1 MRTGAVALVSVV
13 GLFTATTT
21 IRGQAEATTARE
33 LPKVV
38 LVGDSIRLGYAP
50 EVARRLSGKA
60 IVVSPSENCGD
71 SANLLSHLDEWVLRQ
86 KPDIVHLN
94 CGLHDLKRSKA
105 DGHYQVELEKYG
117 ENLRR
122 IVHRIRATTDA
133 ALVFADT
140 TPILDERHSKRGAEF
155 DRTEADVR
163 RYNDKA
169 FAIMGELG
177 VPVDALHWVVEEGG
191 AATMLGPDGT
201 HYTPAG
207 SERIAEAVADC
218 VLRHL
223 TVRRYRP
230 LPSPASGPAAAA
242 DYRKAATRRDASVPG
257 AYQHLEVGKF
267 RIPSDAA
274 AWKVERPGVL
284 RTVRESLGD
293 LPPRPTPPRA
303 RIISRELRPGYALEK
318 ISISNGVDGEVTALL
333 LVPAGRKGPFPAVL
347 WLHSSTPDKTQVIIP
362 STNGGE
368 SSLGEVFVRA
378 GYAVLAP
385 DSYWHGDRAGTG
397 PSGTAESGRA
407 EQEDLF
413 KLNLWLGRTLW
424 GMFVRDD
431 QVALDYLCSRV
442 EVDASRIGATGMSMG
457 STRAWWL
464 AAVDDR
470 IAAVVAVACLT
481 RYQNLIAHGD
491 LRQHGVYYFVNGM
504 LRKFDSEGVLALI
517 APRPF
522 LALTGELDAG
532 SPADGVR
539 ALEKAVGDTYQALGA
554 KDRFRSV
561 LYPEVGH
568 AYTPQMRAEMLAWF
582 ERWLRPRPS
591 RHEVVS
597 ESDGRPHLRTAPPA
611 WNCGYGDGRCL
622 ENRVRQSRDNRR
634 RPTSPGSHSI
644 KISEFS

>member
-1 MRTGAVALVSVV
+1 MRTGVVALLSAFTV
-13 GLFTATTT
+13 FTAATET
-21 IRGQAEATTARE
+21 RGQASTPPADE

-38 LVGDSIRLGYAP
+38 LVGDSIRLGYASG
-50 EVARRLSGKA
+50 VAKRLSGKA
-60 IVVSPSENCGD
+60 IVISPPENGGD
-71 SANLLSHLDEWVLRQ
+71 SANVLSHLDEWVLRQ

-105 DGHYQVELEKYG
+105 DRHHQVELEEYA

-122 IVHRIRATTDA
+122 IVAGFRAGSDA
-133 ALVFADT
+133 VLVFSNT
-140 TPILDERHSKRGAEF
+140 TPILDERHAKRGADF

-163 RYNDKA
+163 RYNAKA
-169 FAIMGELG
+169 TAIMAELG
-177 VPVDALHWVVEEGG
+177 VPVDDLHWVVEEAGS
-191 AATMLGPDGT
+191 ATMLGLDGT

-207 SERIAEAVADC
+207 SDRLAEAVADC

-230 LPSPASGPAAAA
+230 LPSPASGPEAAAE
-242 DYRKAATRRDASVPG
+242 YRKAAARRDRLVPE
-257 AYQHLEVGKF
+257 AYRRLEVGKF
-267 RIPSDAA
+267 HTPSDES

-284 RTVRESLGD
+284 RAVRESLGD

-318 ISISNGVDGEVTALL
+318 VSIINGVDGDVTALL
-333 LVPAGRKGPFPAVL
+333 LLPASPKGPVPAIL

-362 STNGGE
+362 GTNGGDLP
-368 SSLGEVFVRA
+368 LGEAFVRA

-385 DSYWHGDRAGTG
+385 DSFWHGDRAGTG

-413 KLNLWLGRTLW
+413 KLNMWLGRTLW

-431 QVALDYLCSRV
+431 QVALDYLCSRP

-470 IAAVVAVACLT
+470 VAAVVAVACLT
-481 RYQNLIAHGD
+481 RYQNLISHGN
-491 LRQHGVYYFVNGM
+491 LRQHGVYYFVNGL

-539 ALEKAVGDTYQALGA
+539 ALERAIGDTYEALEA
-554 KDRFRSV
+554 KERFRSV

-582 ERWLRPRPS
+582 GRWLRPGTIASGPR
-591 RHEVVS
+591 
-597 ESDGRPHLRTAPPA
+597 
-611 WNCGYGDGRCL
+611 
-622 ENRVRQSRDNRR
+622 
-634 RPTSPGSHSI
+634 
-644 KISEFS
+644 